1 MKRVLIAIGIIL
13 VLLVAVVIIVPF
25 VVPTSTLVDYVK
37 EEVESTTGRKL
48 TVNGDPSFS
57 IFPNVKL
64 TLPEVALSN
73 AAGGEADNLVQL
85 KAADIE
91 VDLMAAISGEVVI
104 KRFVLVEPVIAI
116 EKDAKGRFNFEFT
129 PAAGAAAPAAD
140 SSAGTGGDGG
150 SGGDALALRLSDVR
164 LENATFSYFD
174 AQTGMRQRLD
184 GINAKLSLPDFAGP
198 FDMEASADWQGRTVT
213 VVTHV
218 DKPQA
223 IAAGQETALRL
234 TVDSGDLF
242 KVDFNGT
249 ASAGVAP
256 KGAGR
261 LTVAADKLGDLLAWV
276 GVALGPDVKLP
287 ASISLDANVTGDP
300 SAVALSDAAIGFDQ
314 NRLTGAIRAGLAGAR
329 PSLFADLSAG
339 DLDLRPYMPAT
350 AKEDA
355 TATKAATA
363 DTAGGSKDWSDDVI
377 DLSGLDAADVD
388 MRIKADSIKTGILDT
403 AATDIK
409 LVSQG
414 KRTNLTIAELGLYD
428 GNATGAVS
436 IDRRGESPKF
446 AIKLNGDGIQAQPML
461 QQFADFG
468 DFLGTVELAI
478 DMTTAGASE
487 RQIVSALN
495 GSGGLTVRD
504 GAIIGY
510 NLAAAVRG
518 VSTANLDLDY
528 DKAEKTDFAEISAT
542 WTASNGVISNSDL
555 MMNAPLL
562 RVTGEGKVSLP
573 PRQIDYRVLPKLV
586 ASLAGQGSKSAGG
599 LGVPIKITGSFDDP
613 SIQPDLEGVV
623 RGVLEAPGDAVKG
636 VIDGAGG
643 AVKGV
648 TEGGAGAVKG
658 LLDSVTGGGAASAP
672 ESGSATEPTKEESSN
687 PVEGAT
693 KKLKGLFGT
702 N

>member
-1 MKRVLIAIGIIL
+1 MKRVLIAIGVIL
-13 VLLVAVVIIVPF
+13 VLLVAIVIIVPF

-37 EEVESTTGRKL
+37 EEVEGATGRKL

-57 IFPNVKL
+57 IFPDVAL

-73 AAGGEADNLVQL
+73 APGGEAEDLVRI
-85 KAADIE
+85 KSADIQ
-91 VDLMAAISGEVVI
+91 VDLMAAISGDVVI

-116 EKDAKGRFNFEFT
+116 EKDANGRFNFEFD
-129 PAAGAAAPAAD
+129 PPAGAAAPAASD
-140 SSAGTGGDGG
+140 SSSGD
-150 SGGDALALRLSDVR
+150 SGGGGGGLALRLDDVR
-164 LENATFSYFD
+164 LENATFIYMD
-174 AQTGMRQRLD
+174 AQTGQRQELK
-184 GINAKLSLPDFAGP
+184 GVNAKLSLPDFAGP
-198 FDMEASADWQGRTVT
+198 FDMDASAEWQGRQVS
-213 VVTHV
+213 VVAHV

-234 TVDSGDLF
+234 TAESGDLF

-249 ASAGVAP
+249 ATAGTAP

-261 LTVAADKLGDLLAWV
+261 LTVTADRLGELLAWV
-276 GVALGPDVKLP
+276 GAAMGPEVKLP
-287 ASISLDANVTGDP
+287 SSISLDANVTGSP
-300 SAVALSDAAIGFDQ
+300 TAVALSDAAIGFDE
-314 NRLTGAIRAGLAGAR
+314 NRLTGAIRAGLAGPR
-329 PSLFADLSAG
+329 PSLFADLSGG
-339 DLDLRPYMPAT
+339 DLDLRPYMPAE
-350 AKEDA
+350 AKEGVGTSDG
-355 TATKAATA
+355 AAA
-363 DTAGGSKDWSDDVI
+363 PAGGSKDWSDDPI

-388 MRIKADSIKTGILDT
+388 LHIAADSIKTGIVDT

-409 LVSQG
+409 LVSEG
-414 KRTNLTIAELGLYD
+414 KRTNLTIAKLGLYD
-428 GNATGAVS
+428 GDATGAVS
-436 IDRRGESPKF
+436 IDRRGATPKF
-446 AIKLNGDGIQAQPML
+446 AIRLDGNGIQAQPML

-468 DFLGTVELAI
+468 DFLGTVELAV

-495 GSGGLTVRD
+495 GTGALTVRD

-542 WTASNGVISNSDL
+542 WTANNGVISNSDL

-562 RVTGEGKVSLP
+562 RVTGKGTVSLP

-599 LGVPIKITGSFDDP
+599 LGVPILVKGSLDDP

-623 RGVLEAPGDAVKG
+623 RGVIEAPGDAVKG
-636 VIDGAGG
+636 VIDGGG
-643 AVKGV
+643 
-648 TEGGAGAVKG
+648 GAVKG
-658 LLDSVTGGGAASAP
+658 LLDSVTGGGKSTAEEGAS
-672 ESGSATEPTKEESSN
+672 SGSPTQESSN
-687 PVEGAT
+687 PVEGAA

-702 N
+702 D

>member
-1 MKRVLIAIGIIL
+1 MKRVLIAIGVIL
-13 VLLVAVVIIVPF
+13 VLLVAIVIIVPF

-37 EEVESTTGRKL
+37 EEVEGTTGRKL

-57 IFPNVKL
+57 IFPDVAL

-73 AAGGEADNLVQL
+73 APGGEAKDLVRI
-85 KAADIE
+85 KSADIQ
-91 VDLMAAISGEVVI
+91 VDLMAAISGDVVI

-116 EKDAKGRFNFEFT
+116 EKDANGRFNFEFD
-129 PAAGAAAPAAD
+129 PPAGAEAPAASD
-140 SSAGTGGDGG
+140 STSTDSGGGGGD
-150 SGGDALALRLSDVR
+150 LALRLDDVR
-164 LENATFSYFD
+164 LENATFIYMD
-174 AQTGMRQRLD
+174 AQTGQRQELK
-184 GINAKLSLPDFAGP
+184 GVNAKLALPDFAGP
-198 FDMEASADWQGRTVT
+198 FDMDASAEWQGRQVS
-213 VVTHV
+213 VVAHV

-234 TVDSGDLF
+234 TAESGDLF

-249 ASAGVAP
+249 ATAGTAP

-261 LTVAADKLGDLLAWV
+261 LTVTADKLGELLAWV
-276 GVALGPDVKLP
+276 GAAMGPEVKLP
-287 ASISLDANVTGDP
+287 TSISLDANVTGSP
-300 SAVALSDAAIGFDQ
+300 TAVALSDAAIGFDE

-329 PSLFADLSAG
+329 PSLFADLSGG
-339 DLDLRPYMPAT
+339 DLDLRPYMPAE
-350 AKEDA
+350 AKEGVGTSDG
-355 TATKAATA
+355 AAA
-363 DTAGGSKDWSDDVI
+363 PAGGSKDWSDDPI

-388 MRIKADSIKTGILDT
+388 LHIAADSIKTGIVDT

-409 LVSQG
+409 LVSEG
-414 KRTNLTIAELGLYD
+414 KRTNLTIAKLGLYD
-428 GNATGAVS
+428 GDATGAVS
-436 IDRRGESPKF
+436 IDRRGAAPKF
-446 AIKLNGDGIQAQPML
+446 AIKLDGNGIQAQPML

-468 DFLGTVELAI
+468 DFLGTVELAV

-495 GSGGLTVRD
+495 GTGALTVRD

-518 VSTANLDLDY
+518 VSTASLDLDY

-542 WTASNGVISNSDL
+542 WTAKNGVIDNPDL

-562 RVTGEGKVSLP
+562 RVTGKGTVSLP

-599 LGVPIKITGSFDDP
+599 LGVPILIKGSLDDP

-623 RGVLEAPGDAVKG
+623 RGVIEAPGDAVKG
-636 VIDGAGG
+636 VIDGGG
-643 AVKGV
+643 
-648 TEGGAGAVKG
+648 GAVKG
-658 LLDSVTGGGAASAP
+658 LLDSVTGGGKSTAEEGAS
-672 ESGSATEPTKEESSN
+672 SGSPTQESSN
-687 PVEGAT
+687 PVEGAA

-702 N
+702 D

>member
-1 MKRVLIAIGIIL
+1 MKRVLIAIGVIL
-13 VLLVAVVIIVPF
+13 VLLVAIVIIVPF

-37 EEVESTTGRKL
+37 EEVEGATGRKL

-57 IFPNVKL
+57 IFPDVAL

-73 AAGGEADNLVQL
+73 APGGEAEDLVRI
-85 KAADIE
+85 KSADIQ
-91 VDLMAAISGEVVI
+91 VDLMAAISGDVVI

-116 EKDAKGRFNFEFT
+116 EKDANGRFNFEFD
-129 PAAGAAAPAAD
+129 PPAGAAAPAASD
-140 SSAGTGGDGG
+140 SSSRD
-150 SGGDALALRLSDVR
+150 SGGGGGGLALRLDDVR
-164 LENATFSYFD
+164 LENATFIYMD
-174 AQTGMRQRLD
+174 AQTGQRQELK
-184 GINAKLSLPDFAGP
+184 GVNAKLSLPDFAGP
-198 FDMEASADWQGRTVT
+198 FDMDASAEWQGRQVS
-213 VVTHV
+213 VVAHV

-234 TVDSGDLF
+234 TAESGDLF

-249 ASAGVAP
+249 ATAGTAP

-261 LTVAADKLGDLLAWV
+261 LTVTADRLGELLAWV
-276 GVALGPDVKLP
+276 GAAMGPEVKLP
-287 ASISLDANVTGDP
+287 SSISLDANVTGSP
-300 SAVALSDAAIGFDQ
+300 TAVALSDAAIGFDE
-314 NRLTGAIRAGLAGAR
+314 NRLTGAIRAGLAGPR
-329 PSLFADLSAG
+329 PSLFADLSGG
-339 DLDLRPYMPAT
+339 DLDLRPYMPAE
-350 AKEDA
+350 AKEGVGTSDG
-355 TATKAATA
+355 AAA
-363 DTAGGSKDWSDDVI
+363 PAGGSKDWSDDPI

-388 MRIKADSIKTGILDT
+388 LHIAADSIKTGIVDT

-409 LVSQG
+409 LVSEG
-414 KRTNLTIAELGLYD
+414 KRTNLTIAKLGLYD
-428 GNATGAVS
+428 GDATGAVS
-436 IDRRGESPKF
+436 IDRRGATPKF
-446 AIKLNGDGIQAQPML
+446 AIRLDGNGIQAQPML

-468 DFLGTVELAI
+468 DFLGTVELAV

-495 GSGGLTVRD
+495 GTGALTVRD

-528 DKAEKTDFAEISAT
+528 NKAEKTDFAEISAT
-542 WTASNGVISNSDL
+542 WTANNGVINNPDL

-562 RVTGEGKVSLP
+562 RVTGKGTVSLP

-599 LGVPIKITGSFDDP
+599 LGVPILVKGSLDDP

-623 RGVLEAPGDAVKG
+623 RGVIEAPGDAVKG
-636 VIDGAGG
+636 VIDGGG
-643 AVKGV
+643 
-648 TEGGAGAVKG
+648 GAVKG
-658 LLDSVTGGGAASAP
+658 LLDSVTGGGKSTAEEGAS
-672 ESGSATEPTKEESSN
+672 SGSPTQESSN
-687 PVEGAT
+687 PVEGAA

-702 N
+702 D

>member
-1 MKRVLIAIGIIL
+1 MKRVLIAIGVIL

-37 EEVESTTGRKL
+37 EEVEGATGRKL

-85 KAADIE
+85 KSADIE

-129 PAAGAAAPAAD
+129 PAAGSAAPAAE
-140 SSAGTGGDGG
+140 SSAASG
-150 SGGDALALRLSDVR
+150 SGGDSGGEQLALRLSDVR
-164 LENATFSYFD
+164 LENATFIYFD
-174 AQTGMRQRLD
+174 AQTGDRQRLD

-198 FDMEASADWQGRTVT
+198 FDMEANADWQGRTIT
-213 VVTHV
+213 VVAHV

-234 TVDSGDLF
+234 TAESGDLF

-287 ASISLDANVTGDP
+287 ASISLDANLTGSP
-300 SAVALSDAAIGFDQ
+300 TAIALSDAALGFDQ

-339 DLDLRPYMPAT
+339 DLDLRPYMPEG
-350 AKEDA
+350 AKDDA
-355 TATKAATA
+355 TAS
-363 DTAGGSKDWSDDVI
+363 DTASAGAAGGAKDWSDDVI

-388 MRIKADSIKTGILDT
+388 VHIAATSIKTGILDT

-414 KRTNLTIAELGLYD
+414 KRTNLTIGKLGLYE

-436 IDRRGESPKF
+436 IDRRGDTPKF

-468 DFLGTVELAI
+468 DFLGTVELAV

-495 GSGGLTVRD
+495 GTGGLTVRD

-518 VSTANLDLDY
+518 ISSANLDLDY

-542 WTASNGVISNSDL
+542 WSAKNGVINNPDL

-562 RVTGEGKVSLP
+562 RVTGKGTVSLP
-573 PRQIDYRVLPKLV
+573 PRTIDYRVLPKLV
-586 ASLAGQGSKSAGG
+586 ASLAGQGAKSAGG
-599 LGVPIKITGSFDDP
+599 LGVPVMITGSFDDP

-636 VIDGAGG
+636 VIDAAGG
-643 AVKGV
+643 GVKGI
-648 TEGGAGAVKG
+648 TEGGSGAVKG
-658 LLDSVTGGGAASAP
+658 LLDSVTGGAKTAP
-672 ESGSATEPTKEESSN
+672 ESGSASEPAKEESSN

-702 N
+702 D

>member
-1 MKRVLIAIGIIL
+1 MKRVLIAIGVIL
-13 VLLVAVVIIVPF
+13 VLLVAIVVIVPF

-37 EEVESTTGRKL
+37 EEVEGTTGRKL

-57 IFPNVKL
+57 IFPDVAL

-73 AAGGEADNLVQL
+73 AAGGEAEDLVRI
-85 KAADIE
+85 KSADIQ
-91 VDLMAAISGEVVI
+91 VDLLAAISGDVVI

-116 EKDAKGRFNFEFT
+116 EKDANGRFNFEFD
-129 PAAGAAAPAAD
+129 PPAGAAAPATSD
-140 SSAGTGGDGG
+140 SSGSDSGSGAGGGD
-150 SGGDALALRLSDVR
+150 LALRLDDVR
-164 LENATFSYFD
+164 LENATFIYMD
-174 AQTGMRQRLD
+174 AQTGQRQELK
-184 GINAKLSLPDFAGP
+184 GVNAKLSLPDFAGP
-198 FDMEASADWQGRTVT
+198 FDMDASAEWQGRQVS
-213 VVTHV
+213 VVAHV

-234 TVDSGDLF
+234 TAESDDLF

-249 ASAGVAP
+249 ATAGTAP

-261 LTVAADKLGDLLAWV
+261 LTVTADKLGELLAWV
-276 GVALGPDVKLP
+276 GAAMGPEVKLP
-287 ASISLDANVTGDP
+287 ASISLDANVTGSP
-300 SAVALSDAAIGFDQ
+300 TAVALSDAAIGFDE
-314 NRLTGAIRAGLAGAR
+314 NRLTGAIRAGLTGAR
-329 PSLFADLSAG
+329 PSLFADLSGG
-339 DLDLRPYMPAT
+339 DLDLRPYMPAE
-350 AKEDA
+350 AKEGVGTSDG
-355 TATKAATA
+355 AAA
-363 DTAGGSKDWSDDVI
+363 PAGGSKDWSDDPI

-388 MRIKADSIKTGILDT
+388 LHIAADSIKTGIVDT

-409 LVSQG
+409 LVSEG
-414 KRTNLTIAELGLYD
+414 KRTNLTIAKLGLYD
-428 GNATGAVS
+428 GDATGAVS
-436 IDRRGESPKF
+436 IDRRGAAPKF
-446 AIKLNGDGIQAQPML
+446 AIKLDGNGIQAQPML

-468 DFLGTVELAI
+468 DFLGTVELAV

-495 GSGGLTVRD
+495 GTGALTVRD

-518 VSTANLDLDY
+518 VSTASLDLDY

-542 WTASNGVISNSDL
+542 WTAKNGVINNPDL

-562 RVTGEGKVSLP
+562 RVTGKGTVSLP

-586 ASLAGQGSKSAGG
+586 ASLAGQGAKSAGG
-599 LGVPIKITGSFDDP
+599 LGVPILIKGSLEDP

-623 RGVLEAPGDAVKG
+623 RGVIEAPGDAVKG

-643 AVKGV
+643 VVKGV
-648 TEGGAGAVKG
+648 TEGGGGAVKG
-658 LLDSVTGGGAASAP
+658 LLDSVTGGGKAANDDNASTDGAAK
-672 ESGSATEPTKEESSN
+672 ESDN
-687 PVEGAT
+687 PVEGAA

-702 N
+702 D

>member
-1 MKRVLIAIGIIL
+1 MKRVLIAIGVIL
-13 VLLVAVVIIVPF
+13 VLLVAIVIIVPF

-37 EEVESTTGRKL
+37 EEVEGATGRKL

-57 IFPNVKL
+57 IFPDVAL

-73 AAGGEADNLVQL
+73 APGGEAEDLVRI
-85 KAADIE
+85 KSADIQ
-91 VDLMAAISGEVVI
+91 VDLMAAISGDVVI

-116 EKDAKGRFNFEFT
+116 EKDANGRFNFEFD
-129 PAAGAAAPAAD
+129 PPAGAAAPAASE
-140 SSAGTGGDGG
+140 SSSGD
-150 SGGDALALRLSDVR
+150 SGGGGGGLALRLDDVR
-164 LENATFSYFD
+164 LENATFIYMD
-174 AQTGMRQRLD
+174 AQTGQRQELK
-184 GINAKLSLPDFAGP
+184 GVNAKLSLPDFAGP
-198 FDMEASADWQGRTVT
+198 FDMDASAEWQGRQVS
-213 VVTHV
+213 VVAHV

-234 TVDSGDLF
+234 TAESGDLF

-249 ASAGVAP
+249 ATAGTAP

-261 LTVAADKLGDLLAWV
+261 LTVTADRLGELLAWV
-276 GVALGPDVKLP
+276 GAAMGPEVKLP
-287 ASISLDANVTGDP
+287 SSISLDANVTGSP
-300 SAVALSDAAIGFDQ
+300 TAVALSDAAIGFDE

-329 PSLFADLSAG
+329 PSLFADLSGG
-339 DLDLRPYMPAT
+339 DLDLRPYMPAE
-350 AKEDA
+350 AKEGVGTSA
-355 TATKAATA
+355 GAAA
-363 DTAGGSKDWSDDVI
+363 PAGGSKDWSDDPI

-388 MRIKADSIKTGILDT
+388 LHIAADSIKTGIVDT

-409 LVSQG
+409 LVSEG
-414 KRTNLTIAELGLYD
+414 KRTNLTITKLGLYD
-428 GNATGAVS
+428 GDATGAVS
-436 IDRRGESPKF
+436 IDRRGATPKF
-446 AIKLNGDGIQAQPML
+446 AIKLDGNGIQAQPML

-468 DFLGTVELAI
+468 DFLGTVELAV

-495 GSGGLTVRD
+495 GTGALTVRD

-542 WTASNGVISNSDL
+542 WTANNGVISNSDL

-562 RVTGEGKVSLP
+562 RVTGKGTVSLP

-599 LGVPIKITGSFDDP
+599 LGVPILVKGSLDDP

-623 RGVLEAPGDAVKG
+623 RGVIEAPGDAVKG
-636 VIDGAGG
+636 VIDGGG
-643 AVKGV
+643 
-648 TEGGAGAVKG
+648 GAVKG
-658 LLDSVTGGGAASAP
+658 LLDSVTGGGKSTAEEGAS
-672 ESGSATEPTKEESSN
+672 SGSPTQESSN
-687 PVEGAT
+687 PVEGAA

-702 N
+702 D